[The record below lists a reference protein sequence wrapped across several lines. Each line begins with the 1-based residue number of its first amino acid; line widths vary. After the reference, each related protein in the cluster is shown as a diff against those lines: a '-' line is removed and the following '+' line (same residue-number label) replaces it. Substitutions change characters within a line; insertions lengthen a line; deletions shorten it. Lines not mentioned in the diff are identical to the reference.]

1 MIRLLLVLVVQLLR
15 LVLFCVDYGV
25 YQTFTVL
32 VNAGYKILDVL
43 VDGFSVRPVDTY
55 TLKRV
60 LPTLIL

>member
-60 LPTLIL
+60 LPTFIL